1 MIYLHAHVSP
11 ADILKYMFP
20 KLPTTNGPKGVSF
33 SEDPELHHLAQEE
46 SDADPLE
53 YKSRVKFATALTF
66 IESLISKE
74 RREKLIKELQRSV
87 AKFPVLIQ
95 HGTLDKCVD
104 VNASRQFMVGLKS
117 PSKRL
122 IEYEGKCHVLLS
134 EDEETASK
142 YLRDMSD
149 FVAQHSSTL

>member
-1 MIYLHAHVSP
+1 
-11 ADILKYMFP
+11 MFP
-20 KLPTTNGPKGVSF
+20 KLPTTTGPKGVSF
-33 SEDPELHHLAQEE
+33 SEDPELGRLAQEE

-66 IESLISKE
+66 METLIDE
-74 RREKLIKELQRSV
+74 TQRVAMVQRLQRSA
-87 AKFPVLIQ
+87 AKTPVLIQ

-104 VNASRQFMVGLKS
+104 VNASRQFIAGLKNKS
-117 PSKRL
+117 PNSNKKKL

-142 YLRDMSD
+142 YLQDMSD
-149 FVAQHSSTL
+149 FVNQCSM